1 MMQGLR
7 LRVAPSCGGMR
18 LDRFLRHAL
27 PALPPRSVDY
37 AIASG
42 DVSLGGE
49 RARKG
54 RILRPGEEVVVRRIP
69 EEADWLPEAGLLPG
83 ASVLYED
90 ESVTVL
96 DKPAEAHTEPLRPR
110 EAGTLA
116 GYLLHLHPEVAEFAR
131 APGLSLVA
139 RLDFGVS
146 GAVPGALSADAL
158 AFLLREREGGR
169 LRKTYACLV
178 SGRVAEE
185 TTVSFLLDTRG
196 GGKVRVRTDR
206 REPDPLYWTVV
217 TPVRRTGRLTLVRAA
232 IAKGK
237 RHQVRAHLAAAGL
250 PIVGDALYGT
260 GPAEAPGEG
269 RLMLHA
275 AEVSFRHP
283 ARGGIVTVGSP
294 LPRGFDVNG

>member
-1 MMQGLR
+1 MMQGIKLR
-7 LRVAPSCGGMR
+7 AAPPCEGMR

-37 AIASG
+37 AIACG
-42 DVSLGGE
+42 DVSVAGA

-54 RILRPGEEVVVRRIP
+54 RIVRPGEEVVVRRIP
-69 EEADWLPEAGLLPG
+69 EEADWLPEAGAVPG

-96 DKPAEAHTEPLRPR
+96 DKPADAHTEPLRPR

-116 GYLLHLHPEVAEFAR
+116 GYLLHLHPGVAEFSR
-131 APGLSLVA
+131 APGLSLLA

-146 GAVPGALSADAL
+146 GAVPAALSADAL
-158 AFLLREREGGR
+158 AFLLREREEGR
-169 LRKTYACLV
+169 IRKVYACLV
-178 SGRVAEE
+178 AGRVAKE
-185 TTVSFLLDTRG
+185 TTVSFVIDTRG
-196 GGKVRVRTDR
+196 GGKVRVRADR

-217 TPVRRTGRLTLVRAA
+217 TPVRRAGGLTLVRAD
-232 IAKGK
+232 IAKGR
-237 RHQVRAHLAAAGL
+237 RHQVRAHLAAAGF
-250 PIVGDALYGT
+250 PIVGDGLYGAGVADAQGT
-260 GPAEAPGEG
+260 G

-283 ARGGIVTVGSP
+283 ARDGIVTVGSP